1 MPLMIGKI
9 NKFLLGLVLSVMIG
23 FIQGHAQEDD
33 IRPVKYNKIW
43 RGIKKKKSEFYYPG
57 LFERYTELDT
67 SLTVE
72 ELRHLYYGYTFQE
85 EYRPYATPY
94 LQDSLLSYL
103 SRDNMYAEE
112 YEVAAR
118 IAGELLRQSPF
129 RLRETFIAAVS
140 YEMAGNPHMS
150 SLYFD
155 LYEKQVDA
163 IMSSGDGLSVK
174 TAFTVIYVQ
183 DEYELLELLGFRF
196 GGDQQLLQG
205 GYDML
210 YLEDNNSG
218 INALYFDVGRILEIG
233 FR

>member
-1 MPLMIGKI
+1 MIGKANRI
-9 NKFLLGLVLSVMIG
+9 VLILAILLMSGAIL
-23 FIQGHAQEDD
+23 AQEDE
-33 IRPVKYNKIW
+33 IWPLKYNKIYKA
-43 RGIKKKKSEFYYPG
+43 ISKKKSEFFYPQ
-57 LFERYTELDT
+57 LFERYLALDT
-67 SLTVE
+67 TLSVE
-72 ELRHLYYGYTFQE
+72 EFRHLYYGFTFRE

-103 SRDNMYAEE
+103 SRENMYAEE

-118 IAGELLRQSPF
+118 LAGELLRQNPF

-140 YEMAGNPHMS
+140 YEMAGNQEMS
-150 SLYFD
+150 SIYFS

-163 IMSSGDGLSVK
+163 IMSTGDGLSVK

-196 GGDQQLLQG
+196 GGNQQLLKG

-210 YLEDNNSG
+210 HLEDNNSG
-218 INALYFDVGRILEIG
+218 ITALYFDVGRILEVG
-233 FR
+233 FN